1 MDTISWILN
10 NIVSIILAGVAVIIS
25 LGTFYV
31 SKQRATTHQNQLND
45 AREKQYAE
53 YLRNAMSDLHDVYKT
68 EDSIKSK
75 NQCELFATRLLDIL
89 AILTNLSNTKKID
102 KDVLEFIQFDL
113 DIAKSVM
120 AWYDDKKLYEK
131 YGVKNSEE
139 IWSNLSKHFTNLDKD
154 NTEDYDYL
162 KLLPQ
167 KLKMYD
173 TLPEYA

>member
-1 MDTISWILN
+1 M
-10 NIVSIILAGVAVIIS
+10 
-25 LGTFYV
+25 
-31 SKQRATTHQNQLND
+31 
-45 AREKQYAE
+45 
-53 YLRNAMSDLHDVYKT
+53 
-68 EDSIKSK
+68 
-75 NQCELFATRLLDIL
+75 DIL
-89 AILTNLSNTKKID
+89 AILTNLSHEKKLDPKI
-102 KDVLEFIQFDL
+102 LNFIQFDL

-120 AWYDDKKLYEK
+120 AWYDEKKLYEK

-139 IWSNLSKHFTNLDKD
+139 IWSNLSKHFTNSDKV

>member
-1 MDTISWILN
+1 MEFTT
-10 NIVSIILAGVAVIIS
+10 ILAFALPTLGLILAAV
-25 LGTFYV
+25 TWKV
-31 SKQRATTHQNQLND
+31 SANRTKIAE
-45 AREKQYAE
+45 EKQYAE
-53 YLRNAMSDLHDVYKT
+53 NLRNTMSDLYDVYKT

-120 AWYDDKKLYEK
+120 AWYDEKKLYEK

-139 IWSNLSKHFTNLDKD
+139 IWSNLSKHFTNSDKD

-173 TLPEYA
+173 ALPEYA

>member
-1 MDTISWILN
+1 MEFTT
-10 NIVSIILAGVAVIIS
+10 ILAFAIPTLGLIVGAV
-25 LGTFYV
+25 TWKV
-31 SKQRATTHQNQLND
+31 SANRAKI
-45 AREKQYAE
+45 AEEKQYAE
-53 YLRNAMSDLHDVYKT
+53 NLRNTMSDLYDVYKT

-89 AILTNLSNTKKID
+89 AILTNLSHEKKLDPKI
-102 KDVLEFIQFDL
+102 LNFIQFDL

-120 AWYDDKKLYEK
+120 AWYDEKKLYEK

-139 IWSNLSKHFTNLDKD
+139 IWSNLSKHFTNSDKD

-173 TLPEYA
+173 TLPEHA